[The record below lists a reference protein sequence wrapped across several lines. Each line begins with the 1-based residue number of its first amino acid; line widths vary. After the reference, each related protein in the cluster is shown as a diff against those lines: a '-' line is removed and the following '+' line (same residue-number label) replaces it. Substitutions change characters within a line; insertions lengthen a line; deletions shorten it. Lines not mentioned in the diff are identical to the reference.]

1 MGSSTTCAREPGGRL
16 FIMNE
21 SMERGLGLHVELST
35 DERRVLSQLLEEAL
49 PKLDVE
55 IHRTD
60 KLEFKEAL
68 VRRRH
73 ILTQLL
79 AKTADGN

>member
-1 MGSSTTCAREPGGRL
+1 
-16 FIMNE
+16 
-21 SMERGLGLHVELST
+21 MEKGVMSHIELST
-35 DERRVLSQLLEEAL
+35 DERQVLSELLDEAL

-60 KLEFKEAL
+60 KLDFKESL

-73 ILTQLL
+73 ILTHLR
-79 AKTADGN
+79 ARISDRE